1 MNLIA
6 VSTLRSFWE
15 RHPQSE
21 NGLRL
26 LARMIQAGSWD
37 NPQAFKEAFGRN
49 VDFLVGNRL
58 VIDVGGNKYR
68 VVLAVSY
75 STNRAFVKFVGTHA
89 EYDRIDARSV

>member
-26 LARMIQAGSWD
+26 LARMIQSGRWEG
-37 NPQAFKEAFGRN
+37 PQDFKSAFGRN
-49 VDFLVGNRL
+49 VDFVAGNR
-58 VIDVGGNKYR
+58 VIIDVGGNKYR

-75 STNRAFVKFVGTHA
+75 STSRAFVKFVGTHA
-89 EYDRIDARSV
+89 EYDRIDAGSV

>member
-6 VSTLRSFWE
+6 VSTLRAFWK

-21 NGLRL
+21 AGLRL
-26 LARMIQAGSWD
+26 MARMVQAGQWES
-37 NPQAFKEAFGRN
+37 PQAFKEAFGRN
-49 VDFLVGNRL
+49 VDFLGGNR
-58 VIDVGGNKYR
+58 VIIDVGGNKFR

-89 EYDRIDARSV
+89 EYDRIDAGSV

>member
-26 LARMIQAGSWD
+26 MARVIQAANWESTQD
-37 NPQAFKEAFGRN
+37 FKDAFGRN
-49 VDFLVGNRL
+49 IDFLGGNRV
-58 VIDVGGNKYR
+58 VIDVGGNKYG

-89 EYDRIDARSV
+89 EYDRIEARSV